1 MKQNLFVKVLI
12 YTAVIGIIILL
23 MMINT
28 KLLIHLNWIKT
39 SNFFLDTVLVTI
51 AGLAF
56 ALGSISVVIFYN
68 PEPSES
74 TSKVS
79 FVFKKLSSILL
90 KVTFAL
96 LDGFHV
102 YVYNNS
108 HIEDIATWVS
118 PIFAIQTALILF
130 FIGNTVHKISNT
142 NTLLLQETK
151 QEKNQVESN
160 SNLLS
165 EIEIGYYK
173 NEKRRIL
180 QKKEENRTEEE
191 KSLLQKAISYFGE

>member
-1 MKQNLFVKVLI
+1 MKKILVF
-12 YTAVIGIIILL
+12 TAIIGIIL
-23 MMINT
+23 MLMTINS

-79 FVFKKLSSILL
+79 FIFKKVSSILL

-108 HIEDIATWVS
+108 HIEDIATWIS

-130 FIGNTVHKISNT
+130 FIGNSVHKISSQ
-142 NTLLLQETK
+142 NTLPYQEIK
-151 QEKNQVESN
+151 QEKTEIESN

-165 EIEIGYYK
+165 EVEIGYYK

-180 QKKEENRTEEE
+180 QKKEENRTEDE
-191 KSLLQKAISYFGE
+191 KSLLLKAINIIKEY